1 MPFRFLDLNPEGE
14 TVIIEKLSPSK
25 WKRVSTSEGVSFW
38 RTKQAARLGFDPS
51 DKTNLAA
58 LLYQSGVPFNEI
70 P

>member
-14 TVIIEKLSPSK
+14 TVIIEKLSPNK
-25 WKRVSTSEGVSFW
+25 WKRLSTSEGVSYW
-38 RTKQAARLGFDPS
+38 RTKQAARLGFDPA

-58 LLYQSGVPFNEI
+58 LLFQRGVPIDEI